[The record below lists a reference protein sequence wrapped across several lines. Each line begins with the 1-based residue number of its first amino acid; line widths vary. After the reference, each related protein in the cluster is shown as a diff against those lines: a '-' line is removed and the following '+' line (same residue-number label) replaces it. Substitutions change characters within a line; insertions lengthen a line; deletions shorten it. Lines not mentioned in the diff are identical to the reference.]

1 MSIQNNYKYISTVLL
16 YSSIFYFILFL
27 IFNFFNFNYVTVFS
41 QSFFTI
47 FFFLL
52 ILCFITYNSRDN
64 NDFKYPQLFG
74 LTFVAA
80 IPLFYHL
87 FFIIYFKNYSSKSI
101 DSIKSIM
108 AIVLIFYF
116 SLIWYNV
123 YKSLISNNL
132 NKNNIINSIIN
143 ILFTIVH

>member
-1 MSIQNNYKYISTVLL
+1 MSIQNNYKFVSTILV
-16 YSSIFYFILFL
+16 YSSFFYFILFL
-27 IFNFFNFNYVTVFS
+27 ILNCFDFKYVTVFS

-47 FFFLL
+47 SFFLL

-87 FFIIYFKNYSSKSI
+87 FFIIYFRKYSSKSI
-101 DSIKSIM
+101 DSIKSAM
-108 AIVLIFYF
+108 AIVLIIYF

-123 YKSLISNNL
+123 YKSLMSNNL
-132 NKNNIINSIIN
+132 NKSSIMNSTFK
-143 ILFTIVH
+143 ILFTIV

>member
-47 FFFLL
+47 SFFLL

-64 NDFKYPQLFG
+64 NDFKHPQLFG
-74 LTFVAA
+74 LTFVVA

-123 YKSLISNNL
+123 YKLLISNNL

-143 ILFTIVH
+143 ILFTIV